1 MKKRAFDASE
11 DEASEPAG
19 EKPPPPPRTE
29 PAPRARTAIAL
40 VLASWV
46 VPLWMLVSLFRYAE
60 DEPDTMA
67 LHRVLSLT
75 SLALLAIGMAL
86 AVRAIDRSRKDP
98 RMRRRLAIAGLVL
111 SLLTPVVWA
120 SELVLAWEVFLARE
134 RLDAADADGS
144 SAPAE

>member
-11 DEASEPAG
+11 AEESEPAG
-19 EKPPPPPRTE
+19 EKPPPRTE
-29 PAPRARTAIAL
+29 PAPRTRTAVAV
-40 VLASWV
+40 VLASWIL
-46 VPLWMLVSLFRYAE
+46 PLWMLVSLFRHAE
-60 DEPDTMA
+60 DDPDTMA

-75 SLALLAIGMAL
+75 SLALLTIGMGL

-111 SLLTPVVWA
+111 SLLTPLVWA
-120 SELVLAWEVFLARE
+120 SELVLAWEVFVARE
-134 RLDAADADGS
+134 RLDAAEDHGS